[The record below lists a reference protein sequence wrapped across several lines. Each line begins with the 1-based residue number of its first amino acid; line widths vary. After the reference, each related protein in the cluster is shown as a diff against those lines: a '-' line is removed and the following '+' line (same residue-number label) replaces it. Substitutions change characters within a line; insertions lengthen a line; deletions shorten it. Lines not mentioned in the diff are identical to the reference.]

1 MKILQNVVDLH
12 RDLLQGAVETVQGD
26 QNLLVQVA
34 EVIGLRKIEMTFTE
48 RSLID
53 VQNLLEVMGT
63 KMRGDQDLPDQTV
76 GVINTGM
83 KDVQDLDLVIE
94 MINTEIKGA
103 QDPVA
108 EMTDTRKID
117 VQDHLVILLHD
128 GAHAHHHTR
137 ETGKAVDMRKGG
149 DLVLQNHID
158 PGETVI
164 LEIIPSPISALES
177 LGLVT
182 TLLKETSTVYSQN
195 MAI

>member
-137 ETGKAVDMRKGG
+137 ETGKAVDMMKGG